1 MNRIILD
8 TDIGTDSDDAVALSL
23 ALRSPEIKLEGVTT
37 VYGNV
42 HVRAEIAKKIMA
54 LSGDSEVDVHPGV
67 VQTLL
72 HNREVFW
79 AGIEGEGLDI
89 EEQNRND
96 SKHAV
101 DFIIET
107 VMNNPGQITL
117 VTIGPLTN
125 IAAAIIREPR
135 LVRHLKEIVMMGG
148 VVRLG
153 SSAVELPPIEHNVK
167 CDPEA
172 ASLVFSSGAPI
183 LMVGLD
189 VTRQVAITRQY
200 KDDLAASGTP
210 LAVTLTKQ
218 IEGYMDYRK
227 RDFTF
232 MHDPLAVALLIDRQ
246 LVKTRRMSIR
256 VDYDHRHPTGITV
269 GELNEDGNVEV
280 CLEVDRESFL
290 KLLKERVFS

>member
-1 MNRIILD
+1 MD

-23 ALRSPEIKLEGVTT
+23 AIRSPEIKLEGVTT

-54 LSGDSEVDVHPGV
+54 LSSEEQVEVYPGV
-67 VQTLL
+67 VRPLL

-89 EEQNRND
+89 DAGSAEET
-96 SKHAV
+96 KHAV

-107 VMNNPGQITL
+107 IMKNPGEITL

-135 LVRHLKEIVMMGG
+135 IAKNVKEIVMMGG
-148 VVRLG
+148 VVRL
-153 SSAVELPPIEHNVK
+153 SHNAAELPHIEHNIK

-189 VTRQVAITRQY
+189 VTRQVSITR
-200 KDDLAASGTP
+200 KDKDELALSGTP

-232 MHDPLAVALLIDRQ
+232 MHDPLAVATLLDRR
-246 LVKTRRMSIR
+246 LVKTRKMNIT
-256 VDYDHRHPTGITV
+256 VEYDHRHPTGQTI
-269 GELNEDGNVEV
+269 GELSETGNVEV
-280 CLEVDRESFL
+280 CLEVNRDAFL
-290 KLLKERVFS
+290 DLLKARVFN

>member
-42 HVRAEIAKKIMA
+42 HVRANIARKIMR
-54 LSGDSEVDVHPGV
+54 LSGDEEVAVYPGV

-72 HNREVFW
+72 RNREVFW

-89 EEQNRND
+89 EDSKEKD

-101 DFIIET
+101 DYIIET
-107 VMNNPGQITL
+107 VMNNPGEITL
-117 VTIGPLTN
+117 VPIGPLTN
-125 IAAAIIREPR
+125 IAAAIIREPAIAKN
-135 LVRHLKEIVMMGG
+135 VKEIAMMGG

-153 SSAVELPPIEHNVK
+153 STAVELPPIEHNVK

-172 ASLVFSSGAPI
+172 ASVVFGSGAPI

-189 VTRQVAITRQY
+189 VTRQVSITRED
-200 KDDLAASGTP
+200 KDDLAVSGTP

-218 IEGYMDYRK
+218 IEGYMDYRQ
-227 RDFTF
+227 RDFTY
-232 MHDPLAVALLIDRQ
+232 MHDPLAVALLINRE
-246 LVKTRRMSIR
+246 LVTTRRMSVR

-269 GELNEDGNVEV
+269 GELDEQGNVEV

-290 KLLKERVFS
+290 QLLKERVFS

>member
-54 LSGDSEVDVHPGV
+54 LSGDSEVEVYPGV

-89 EEQNRND
+89 DDQGRND
-96 SKHAV
+96 GKHAV

-107 VMNNPGQITL
+107 VMNNPDQITL

-135 LVRHLKEIVMMGG
+135 LVRHVKEIVMMGG

-189 VTRQVAITRQY
+189 VTRQVAITRQD
-200 KDDLAASGTP
+200 KDDLTASATP

-246 LVKTRRMSIR
+246 LVTTRRMSIR

-269 GELNEDGNVEV
+269 GELNEAGNVEV
-280 CLEVDRESFL
+280 CLEVNRESFL
-290 KLLKERVFS
+290 KLLKERVFC

>member
-42 HVRAEIAKKIMA
+42 HVRAKIAKKIMA
-54 LSGDSEVDVHPGV
+54 LSGDSEVNVYPGV

-89 EEQNRND
+89 EDD
-96 SKHAV
+96 SMKDVKHAV
-101 DFIIET
+101 DYIIEM
-107 VMNNPGQITL
+107 VMNNPGEITL

-135 LVRHLKEIVMMGG
+135 LVKNVKEIVMMGG

-189 VTRQVAITRQY
+189 VTRQVSITRQD

-232 MHDPLAVALLIDRQ
+232 MHDPLAVALLVNRQ
-246 LVKTRRMSIR
+246 LVTTRRMSIQ

-269 GELNEDGNVEV
+269 GELNEEGNVEV
-280 CLEVDRESFL
+280 CLEVDRDTFL
-290 KLLKERVFS
+290 KLLKERVFC

>member
-54 LSGDSEVDVHPGV
+54 LSGDSEVEVYPGV

-72 HNREVFW
+72 RNREVFW

-89 EEQNRND
+89 EDRDRNEG
-96 SKHAV
+96 KHAV

-107 VMNNPGQITL
+107 VMNNPDQITL

-135 LVRHLKEIVMMGG
+135 LVRHVKEIVMMGG

-189 VTRQVAITRQY
+189 VTRQVAITRQD
-200 KDDLAASGTP
+200 KDDLAASATP

-246 LVKTRRMSIR
+246 LVSTRRMSIR

-269 GELNEDGNVEV
+269 GELNEAGNVEV
-280 CLEVDRESFL
+280 CLEVNRESFL
-290 KLLKERVFS
+290 ELLKERVFC

>member
-42 HVRAEIAKKIMA
+42 QVRAEIAKKIMA
-54 LSGDSEVDVHPGV
+54 LSGSSKVDVYPGV

-79 AGIEGEGLDI
+79 AGIEGKGLDI
-89 EEQNRND
+89 EDRDRND
-96 SKHAV
+96 GKHAV

-135 LVRHLKEIVMMGG
+135 LVRHVKEVVMMGG

-153 SSAVELPPIEHNVK
+153 SIAAELPPIEHNVK

-189 VTRQVAITRQY
+189 VTRQVAITRQD

-246 LVKTRRMSIR
+246 LVTTRRMSIR

-269 GELNEDGNVEV
+269 GELSEDGNVEV

-290 KLLKERVFS
+290 TLLKERVFC